1 MPGTTK
7 HITLRMPSDLWDKA
21 ASEAAILDRSL
32 AWVIVSRLRSAYA
45 GVAQRIEQ
53 APSKSQV
60 AGSIPAPSPKILRKN
75 VPGRITNPEIVERAV
90 DAGLRSGHDTKTCRI
105 YGCLMCKALKA

>member
-1 MPGTTK
+1 MLCYMIYSLHIRNVDK
-7 HITLRMPSDLWDKA
+7 HLVNAAKGDALMRNCTLR
-21 ASEAAILDRSL
+21 E
-32 AWVIVSRLRSAYA
+32 WVIEAMRSRLGNA

-60 AGSIPAPSPKILRKN
+60 AGSTPAPSTKI
-75 VPGRITNPEIVERAV
+75 IERAV
-90 DAGLRSGHDTKTCRI
+90 TAGVERGHDTKTCRI